1 MEGTSPKGHDWFTA
15 LDYVYAREHAGGL
28 AKVVLRNLRHHPDW
42 GYLAE
47 LTEPCIPSTCTH
59 QDLGALVDGAIEL
72 HANPAYRMDAQRRA
86 T

>member
-1 MEGTSPKGHDWFTA
+1 MEGTSPKGVEW
-15 LDYVYAREHAGGL
+15 YGSIGGGIWRKL
-28 AKVVLRNLRHHPDW
+28 GNLGHELLCCNLRHDPEW
-42 GYLAE
+42 GWLAE
-47 LTEPCIPSTCTH
+47 LTPPCIPSTLTH